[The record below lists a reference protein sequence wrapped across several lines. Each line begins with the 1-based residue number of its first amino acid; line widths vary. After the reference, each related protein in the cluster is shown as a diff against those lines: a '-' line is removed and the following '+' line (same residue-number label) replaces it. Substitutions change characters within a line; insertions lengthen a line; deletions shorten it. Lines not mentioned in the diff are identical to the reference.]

1 MKISRYIPLFLLI
14 HWFSATQFY
23 AQKSVSSKFD
33 SLRQRVHRYFSKIH
47 PSHHKFFHQDSSN
60 RINLRPYAKYEG
72 AFKVKQGANIFGWH
86 PSWMGGSYTKYNY
99 SLLTHVCYFSADLD
113 GNSGNLALNGWDTT
127 AFVSFAKR
135 QNASCK
141 VLLNVTCFGRGPI
154 SRFLNDDDAQA
165 AFYDQ
170 LLSTLTQKHGDGVCI
185 DFEEIP
191 AAEKDKFSSFISG
204 LKQVLG
210 EKGLQVV
217 LTLPAVDT
225 DPSPYDFSVLGK
237 SVDLF
242 ILMGYDYFGAF
253 SGKTGPVAPIK
264 GSPDWISNHITAS
277 IDYYLKK
284 NIPDSILLLGV
295 PYYGA
300 IWETE
305 NGMIPTS
312 KITRFIGYRSYSYAL
327 GALGNFKDTTELK
340 ASYYCYRLRS
350 NRNVYRQ
357 FWLDGVYSL
366 GEKYDY
372 VLQNKLG
379 GVAIWALGF
388 DAGSDNLWRL
398 LHVKF
403 AGGAQDAA
411 THNHSGNSG
420 ADPNHNAKND
430 TISGQPV
437 PSDHSRSVLEIL
449 KQIVSIAKTKLSLV
463 GLVLSMALLT
473 LLLVLL
479 KILSI
484 PANVIKLKDSGF
496 YYLFMLVTVVV
507 VVVLL
512 LALYIYCF
520 SPHRLA
526 FFIPLACI
534 LLLAV
539 FFRYHKFRSE
549 REMP

>member
-1 MKISRYIPLFLLI
+1 MKISRYIPLILLI

-23 AQKSVSSKFD
+23 AQKTISSKFD
-33 SLRQRVHRYFSKIH
+33 SLEQRVHRYFSKIR

-72 AFKVKQGANIFGWH
+72 AFNVKQGAKIFGWH
-86 PSWMGGSYTKYNY
+86 PSWMGSSYTKYNY
-99 SLLTHVCYFSADLD
+99 SLLTHVCYFSADLN

-127 AFVSFAKR
+127 AFVRFAKR
-135 QNASCK
+135 ENASCK
-141 VLLNVTCFGRGPI
+141 VLLNVTCFGQGPI
-154 SRFLNDDDAQA
+154 RTFLNDQDAQSE
-165 AFYDQ
+165 FYDNI
-170 LLSTLTQKHGDGVCI
+170 LLALTQKNGDGVCI

-191 AAEKDKFSSFISG
+191 AAEKDKFSAFISG
-204 LKQVLG
+204 LKNAFK

-225 DPSPYDFSVLGK
+225 DPSPYDFSVLTK

-242 ILMGYDYFGAF
+242 ILMGYDYFGSF

-264 GSPDWISNHITAS
+264 GSPDWISSHITSS

-284 NIPDSILLLGV
+284 NVPDSMLLLGV

-305 NGMIPTS
+305 NGTIPTS

-327 GALGNFKDTTELK
+327 ASLGNFKDTTELK
-340 ASYYCYRLRS
+340 ASYYCYRLRA

-398 LHVKF
+398 LHTKF
-403 AGGAQDAA
+403 AGGAPDTSA
-411 THNHSGNSG
+411 HNHSDNSG
-420 ADPNHNAKND
+420 VNPNNNTKSD
-430 TISGQPV
+430 TIPGQPV
-437 PSDHSRSVLEIL
+437 QPKASRSVLEIL
-449 KQIVSIAKTKLSLV
+449 KQMVVFVKAKRSVV

-484 PANVIKLKDSGF
+484 PANVAKLKESGF

-507 VVVLL
+507 VLVML
-512 LALYIYCF
+512 LALYAYCF
-520 SPHRLA
+520 FPYNLA
-526 FFIPLACI
+526 FFIPLACA
-534 LLLAV
+534 LLLVV

-549 REMP
+549 KEMP